1 MLLVT
6 IKISKII
13 SVSKTE
19 IIAYKQISTNY
30 IPMLKLNPQFSTQYK
45 KAERLSVQI
54 ICQEMGNRRKQGTV
68 CHPCSVIR
76 FYIARTGKKC

>member
-30 IPMLKLNPQFSTQYK
+30 KPMLKFNPQFSPQYK
-45 KAERLSVQI
+45 KAGSVQI
-54 ICQEMGNRRKQGTV
+54 ICQETGNRRKQGTV

-76 FYIARTGKKC
+76 FYIARTGKKY